1 MNTYRATIKITL
13 RKGILDV
20 QGKTVENALH
30 SIDFPG
36 IRNVRI
42 GRFVELNVQAASEEE
57 ALNLV
62 SDASRKLIANPIMED
77 FYVEISNADNTVDT
91 SEVTPEATA

>member
-1 MNTYRATIKITL
+1 MNLYQAKITITL

-30 SIDFPG
+30 SIEFPT

-42 GRFVELNVQAASEEE
+42 GKHVELNIE
-57 ALNLV
+57 AESKDKAFAMV
-62 SDASRKLIANPIMED
+62 EDACKKLIANPIIED
-77 FYVEISNADNTVDT
+77 FVINIE
-91 SEVTPEATA
+91 EK